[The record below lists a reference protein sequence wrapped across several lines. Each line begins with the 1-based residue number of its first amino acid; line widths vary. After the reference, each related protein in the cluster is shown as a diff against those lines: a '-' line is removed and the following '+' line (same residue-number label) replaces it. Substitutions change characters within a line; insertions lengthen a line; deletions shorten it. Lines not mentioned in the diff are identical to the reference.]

1 MNSPFWLAGRG
12 LLAHALP
19 VLIAQLASVGMM
31 VVDTVVLGHAGAE
44 ELAAVAIGGGIQ
56 VSIVFALV
64 GIVQAVSPMVAH
76 LAGAKRDDDVAAVL
90 QHGLLLAAA
99 LALPGVWFLLHPG
112 GLLALSPMDAGVE
125 AKVRGYLAVLA
136 WGLPATL
143 CYRTFYAFSN
153 ALGKA
158 RVLMAIG
165 LGNLALHG
173 LLSWGFALQG
183 WLGEPLGAVGCALS
197 NVLLSWGNC
206 LVVILLLQL
215 GPLGRRYR
223 PLTHWRPLRWA
234 TWKEMLRL
242 GVPMGASSFIEITA
256 FTLIALFIAPLGA
269 TVVAGHRIVA
279 NLSALTYMLPLSL
292 GIATLAAVGHAL
304 GARDP
309 ARARATIA
317 AGLAISTALS
327 LVVAALLWWW
337 AAPIVALHTDDPL
350 VRKVAVGLL
359 IYVVVYQ
366 FFDALQTIAG
376 HVLRAY
382 RVTFVPMLVQM
393 FAFWGIGLGG
403 GWWLCYRWSPAMG
416 VEGFWWAAAASIIA
430 VAVLLCTMLVQV
442 VRSAKTSP

>member
-31 VVDTVVLGHAGAE
+31 VVDTVVLGHAGAA

-76 LAGAKRDDDVAAVL
+76 LAGAKRDDDVASVL

-99 LALPGVWFLLHPG
+99 LALPGVWFLLQPG
-112 GLLALSPMDAGVE
+112 ALLALSPMDAGVE

-143 CYRTFYAFSN
+143 CYRTFYAFTN

-165 LGNLALHG
+165 LGNLALHA

-183 WLGEPLGAVGCALS
+183 WLGAPLGAVGCALS

-223 PLTHWRPLRWA
+223 PLTHWRPLHWA

-304 GARDP
+304 GARDA
-309 ARARATIA
+309 ARARAAIA
-317 AGLAISTALS
+317 AGLAISTVLS
-327 LVVAALLWWW
+327 LVVAGLLWWW

-359 IYVVVYQ
+359 IYIVIYQ

-416 VEGFWWAAAASIIA
+416 VEGVWWAAAASIIA
-430 VAVLLCTMLVQV
+430 VAALLCTMLVQV

>member
-1 MNSPFWLAGRG
+1 MISTVWLAGRG
-12 LLAHALP
+12 LMAHALP

-31 VVDTVVLGHAGAE
+31 VVDTVVLGHSGAE

-56 VSIVFALV
+56 VSIAFALV
-64 GIVQAVSPMVAH
+64 GILQAVSPMVAH
-76 LAGAKRDDDVAAVL
+76 LAGARRDAEVASVL
-90 QHGLLLAAA
+90 QHGLV
-99 LALPGVWFLLHPG
+99 LALVLAVPGVVFLLHPG
-112 GLLALSPMDAGVE
+112 ALLSLVPMEASVE
-125 AKVRGYLAVLA
+125 AKVRAYLAILA
-136 WGLPATL
+136 FGLPATL

-158 RVLMAIG
+158 RVLMLIG
-165 LGNLALHG
+165 IGNLALHA

-183 WLGEPLGAVGCALS
+183 WLGDPLGASGCALS
-197 NVLLSWGNC
+197 NVLISWLNC
-206 LVVILLLQL
+206 LVVIGLLQL

-223 PLTHWRPLRWA
+223 PLTFWRPLRWPV
-234 TWKEMLRL
+234 WKEMLRL

-304 GARDP
+304 GARDL
-309 ARARATIA
+309 ARARATIF
-317 AGLAISTALS
+317 AGLGISVVLS
-327 LVVAALLWWW
+327 LLLAGVLWWG
-337 AAPIVALHTDDPL
+337 AEAIVALHTDDPV

-359 IYVVVYQ
+359 IYVVIYQ

-393 FAFWGIGLGG
+393 FSFWGVGLGL
-403 GWWLCYRWSPAMG
+403 GWWLCYHASPAMG
-416 VEGFWWAAAASIIA
+416 VEGFWWAAAASIVV
-430 VAVLLCTMLVQV
+430 VAALLGTMLVQV
-442 VRSAKTSP
+442 VRSGENSP